1 MATIWI
7 KEKIIQAASEEFEG
21 IRTYPLIAR
30 AKAIG
35 LADWD
40 YDYPIMRTIEK
51 DQALKAVYFMFAHFI
66 LLALEEES

>member
-1 MATIWI
+1 MATIWTQ
-7 KEKIIQAASEEFEG
+7 EEVIQAAFEEFEG

-30 AKAIG
+30 AEDIG
-35 LADWD
+35 LADWG

-51 DQALKAVYFMFAHFI
+51 EELFAVYFMFAHFI

>member
-21 IRTYPLIAR
+21 IANHSLIAR
-30 AKAIG
+30 AETIG
-35 LADWD
+35 LADWN
-40 YDYPIMRTIEK
+40 YDYPIMRSLNKEE
-51 DQALKAVYFMFAHFI
+51 DLAAVYFMFAHFI